1 MSGPNARLC
10 MERICVYCGSS
21 PGDDPAYREAAEAFG
36 RTLAARDLGL
46 VYGGGDVGMM
56 GAVADATLDAG
67 GEAYGVI
74 PESLVERETPH
85 RGLTELEIVDSMHT
99 RKARMVERA
108 DGFVALPGGF
118 GTLEELMEV
127 LTWAQL
133 GLHENPCGVLN
144 VAGYFDGLVAYFD
157 HAVEEGFVS
166 VPHREM
172 IEVADDADAL
182 LDAFAVY
189 DPPPVRP
196 YVTDTEET

>member
-1 MSGPNARLC
+1 

-21 PGDDPAYREAAEAFG
+21 PSRDPAYREAAEAFG
-36 RTLAARDLGL
+36 RTLAARDLDL

-56 GAVADATLDAG
+56 GAVADGTLNAG

-85 RGLTELEIVDSMHT
+85 QDLTELEVVDSMHT
-99 RKARMVERA
+99 RKARMAELSDA
-108 DGFVALPGGF
+108 FVALPGGY

-133 GLHENPCGVLN
+133 GLHDYPCGLLN
-144 VAGYFDGLVAYFD
+144 VSGYFDGLVAFFD

-166 VPHREM
+166 ADHREM
-172 IEVADDADAL
+172 IQVAVDADAL
-182 LDAFAVY
+182 LDAFATY
-189 DPPPVRP
+189 EPPAVKP
-196 YVTDTEET
+196 YVTDAKET